1 MSEWKT
7 VKLGN
12 VTEII
17 SGYAF
22 KSEDFQ
28 AKGIP
33 VIKIANIKNGHVS
46 IEEGNTEYLD
56 PYFIKK
62 INKKFIVEKG
72 DVLISLTGSH
82 LTQPNSVVGRVAQY
96 RYNSVS
102 FLNQR
107 AGKLKIIDSENCI
120 NSYLYYFLVT
130 HSMRQEI
137 ALLAHGA
144 ANQANVSPKDI
155 EKLKVRIPSLN
166 VQKKIAAVLS
176 AYDDLIENN
185 DRRITLL
192 EKMAEEI
199 YREWFV
205 RLRFPGFDRATFHKG
220 IPEGWEMV
228 QLGDIVKDIIDYRGI
243 TPGKLNSDW
252 QNEGIA
258 ALSALNVKKGKLIR
272 IEDSKCVSDELFE
285 KWMRKKL
292 DRLDIL
298 LTSEA
303 PLGEVYIL
311 MKKEKYV
318 LSQRLFAIRAN
329 PKKIQPIY
337 LYYYL
342 LCEVGQYE
350 LTSKATGSTVGGIR
364 QALLRKVEILK
375 PTNLFQEKFA
385 SIAEPI
391 LEDIYKLWNKN
402 NLLKQTRDRLLTRLI
417 SGKLSVEDLDIQF
430 PPSMTTDP

>member
-7 VKLGN
+7 VKLGD

-176 AYDDLIENN
+176 AYDDLIENT

-205 RLRFPGFDRATFHKG
+205 RLRFPGHEQATFHKG
-220 IPEGWEMV
+220 IPEGWEIKNSSFYFGYV
-228 QLGDIVKDIIDYRGI
+228 QGKSYLSHEISDISGNKAFVTLKSINRGGGYRLDGLKYYSGKYKEEQVIYENDVIMAVTDMTQNRDIIGRVARIPKSSNGSVISLDI
-243 TPGKLNSDW
+243 IKIVPKNISNSFLYSFLRYSGFGSSIKEFA
-252 QNEGIA
+252 NGA
-258 ALSALNVKKGKLIR
+258 NVLHLSAKL
-272 IEDSKCVSDELFE
+272 V
-285 KWMRKKL
+285 
-292 DRLDIL
+292 
-298 LTSEA
+298 
-303 PLGEVYIL
+303 
-311 MKKEKYV
+311 
-318 LSQRLFAIRAN
+318 
-329 PKKIQPIY
+329 
-337 LYYYL
+337 
-342 LCEVGQYE
+342 VGQKIIIPPE
-350 LTSKATGSTVGGIR
+350 D
-364 QALLRKVEILK
+364 LRDRYDQIFIPMSREID
-375 PTNLFQEKFA
+375 NLNDVIF
-385 SIAEPI
+385 
-391 LEDIYKLWNKN
+391 N
-402 NLLKQTRDRLLTRLI
+402 LKQTRDRLLTRLI